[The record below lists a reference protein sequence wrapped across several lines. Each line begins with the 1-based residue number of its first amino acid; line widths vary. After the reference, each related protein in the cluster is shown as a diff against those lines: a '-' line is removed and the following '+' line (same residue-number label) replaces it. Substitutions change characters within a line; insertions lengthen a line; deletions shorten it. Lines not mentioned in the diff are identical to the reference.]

1 MMPLFQSPL
10 GITTEISSVKYR
22 GMVIGLACM
31 AWSVGMILMPLLAYL
46 VNRWKIL
53 RVVSV
58 VPLAYV
64 FLCWTI
70 LPESPRWL
78 LTKRKV
84 SEAKEILVKVAKV
97 NKVDVPKDL
106 EEKLTT
112 IANAKG
118 ASIYDVPTE
127 GGGVKFLRTNSIHYA
142 DNERGGGQ
150 KLPKSC

>member
-78 LTKRKV
+78 LTKKKV

-127 GGGVKFLRTNSIHYA
+127 GGG
-142 DNERGGGQ
+142 EG
-150 KLPKSC
+150 